1 MVKKKE
7 RLALEQLKTKK
18 LLGEQELKCKMTE
31 LEYEKE
37 FMEAQMEEERE
48 IVGLEVYKQAEENK
62 IDNLERGDNMDILSM
77 ELELSTTQRT
87 KLCNLNEGLT

>member
-31 LEYEKE
+31 FEFGKE
-37 FMEAQMEEERE
+37 FMEAQEERE
-48 IVGLEVYKQAEENK
+48 IVRLEVYKQAEENK

-77 ELELSTTQRT
+77 ELESSTTQRT
-87 KLCNLNEGLT
+87 KPCNLNEGLT

>member
-31 LEYEKE
+31 LEFGKE
-37 FMEAQMEEERE
+37 FMEAQEERE
-48 IVGLEVYKQAEENK
+48 IVRLEVYKQAEENK
-62 IDNLERGDNMDILSM
+62 IDNLERGENMDILSM
-77 ELELSTTQRT
+77 ELESSTTQRT
-87 KLCNLNEGLT
+87 KPCNLNEGLT

>member
-1 MVKKKE
+1 
-7 RLALEQLKTKK
+7 
-18 LLGEQELKCKMTE
+18 MTE

-48 IVGLEVYKQAEENK
+48 IVRPEVYKQAEENK

-77 ELELSTTQRT
+77 ELESSTTQRT
-87 KLCNLNEGLT
+87 KPCNLNEGLT

>member
-37 FMEAQMEEERE
+37 FMEAQEERE
-48 IVGLEVYKQAEENK
+48 IVRLEVYKQAEENK

-77 ELELSTTQRT
+77 ELESSTTQRT
-87 KLCNLNEGLT
+87 KPCNLKG

>member
-48 IVGLEVYKQAEENK
+48 IVRLEVYKQAEENK
-62 IDNLERGDNMDILSM
+62 IDNLERDSMDILSM
-77 ELELSTTQRT
+77 ELESSTTQRT
-87 KLCNLNEGLT
+87 KPCNLNEGLT

>member
-1 MVKKKE
+1 MVTKKE

-37 FMEAQMEEERE
+37 FMEAQEERE
-48 IVGLEVYKQAEENK
+48 IVRLEVYKQAEENK

-77 ELELSTTQRT
+77 ELESSTTQRT
-87 KLCNLNEGLT
+87 KPCNLNEGLT

>member
-37 FMEAQMEEERE
+37 FMEAQEERE
-48 IVGLEVYKQAEENK
+48 IVRLEVYKQAEENK

-77 ELELSTTQRT
+77 ELESSTTQRT
-87 KLCNLNEGLT
+87 KPCNLNEGLT